1 VFLVE
6 CSKLGNGKSSF
17 LVASV
22 FLFYGASYALYKVH
36 EGLQIILSS
45 QTTKSSC
52 LSGIN
57 MLAIREAVLV
67 PIKAILA
74 L

>member
-1 VFLVE
+1 MFLVE

-22 FLFYGASYALYKVH
+22 FLVYGASYALYKVH

-45 QTTKSSC
+45 QTTESRC

-57 MLAIREAVLV
+57 MLAIRDTVLV
-67 PIKAILA
+67 LIKAFLA